1 MLMKFKIWIF
11 QFSSVSF
18 TVLAILVSSLCC
30 TYHVYICLSIIFSGH
45 SFELQ
50 AKVYN
55 VAGDDFRSSILQ
67 SIQSWI
73 QVCSA
78 YML

>member
-1 MLMKFKIWIF
+1 MDLPVFLGLFYGFANFGFIFMLHL
-11 QFSSVSF
+11 SCVYLSEYNL
-18 TVLAILVSSLCC
+18 LA
-30 TYHVYICLSIIFSGH
+30 GH